1 MTEKINAGNAKASGR
16 RQFGLMLLILIGLLM
31 FLFRD
36 AFRTQ
41 MTVFSNDGPLGQ
53 ISSDA
58 ANTWASR
65 DGAWLDLNWLGS
77 AGIAAVPSF
86 SNALG
91 LATNKLWFS
100 KLYAMYSLLFVGF
113 GAWFCFRQWKF

>member
-1 MTEKINAGNAKASGR
+1 MTDNAKSKFIGL
-16 RQFGLMLLILIGLLM
+16 RQFGLMFVILIGRLL

-36 AFRTQ
+36 AFRPE

-53 ISSDA
+53 ISSEA

-91 LATNKLWFS
+91 LAVSKLYFS
-100 KLYAMYSLLFVGF
+100 KLYAMY
-113 GAWFCFRQWKF
+113 